1 MELISRLLRNY
12 LSLYN
17 CVSLYVHEV
26 RAPNLII
33 MFGKRS
39 LFRVPKHQQ
48 FDYKP
53 MYYDPQKE
61 ELEERLKSLR
71 ELQQEDIEGTKARIA
86 SGMRST
92 YQADQAYRKQQVL
105 RSNLILVGVVIML
118 IILGYMLLNVYLP
131 QLNQFME

>member
-1 MELISRLLRNY
+1 
-12 LSLYN
+12 
-17 CVSLYVHEV
+17 
-26 RAPNLII
+26 

-71 ELQQEDIEGTKARIA
+71 ELQKEDLEGTKARIA
-86 SGMRST
+86 SGMRSS
-92 YQADQAYRKQQVL
+92 YQADQAYRQRQVL
-105 RSNLILVGVVIML
+105 RSNLILAGVVIML
-118 IILGYMLLNVYLP
+118 LILGYMLLNVYLP

>member
-1 MELISRLLRNY
+1 
-12 LSLYN
+12 
-17 CVSLYVHEV
+17 
-26 RAPNLII
+26 

-61 ELEERLKSLR
+61 ELEERLQSLR
-71 ELQQEDIEGTKARIA
+71 ELQKEDIEGTKARIA
-86 SGMRST
+86 SGMRNS

-105 RSNLILVGVVIML
+105 RSNLILAGVVIML
-118 IILGYMLLNVYLP
+118 LILGYMLLNVYLP
-131 QLNQFME
+131 QLNQFIE

>member
-1 MELISRLLRNY
+1 
-12 LSLYN
+12 
-17 CVSLYVHEV
+17 
-26 RAPNLII
+26 
-33 MFGKRS
+33 
-39 LFRVPKHQQ
+39 
-48 FDYKP
+48 

-71 ELQQEDIEGTKARIA
+71 ELQKEDIEGTKARIA

-92 YQADQAYRKQQVL
+92 YQADQAYRKRQVL